1 MEVTNDAL
9 PKEELIRYKL
19 MLEREVDEQDL
30 HEIDA

>member
-1 MEVTNDAL
+1 MEVTNDGL